1 MTALALPQNF
11 PGRGMLLFAAFTV
24 TLGTLLVQG
33 LTLRLLVLALH
44 LNDDDPINREVRRRE

>member
-11 PGRGMLLFAAFTV
+11 PGRGMLLFAAFTA

-44 LNDDDPINREVRRRE
+44 LNDDDPINREVRRE

>member
-44 LNDDDPINREVRRRE
+44 LNDDDPINREVRRE